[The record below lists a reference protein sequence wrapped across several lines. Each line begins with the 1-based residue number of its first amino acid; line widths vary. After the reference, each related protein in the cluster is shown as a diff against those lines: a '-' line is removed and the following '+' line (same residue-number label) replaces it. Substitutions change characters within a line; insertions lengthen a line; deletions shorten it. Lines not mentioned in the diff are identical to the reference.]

1 MLALSPMTDRKLF
14 RALPSGSGFLIWMGF
29 LSLILWARLETP
41 WALAAA
47 AVFACASAVKAR
59 GSRRHVISALLLAA
73 GIAVGL
79 YTDVVD
85 RRLTEDWQ
93 SYWDGRR
100 DEVGVELERVMS
112 ELVARGDSSVARVAK
127 AAATAGER
135 AILQDSLQT
144 VVGESGM
151 AGAAVYGLDGRL
163 VAWAGGHR
171 GRVPEGVLAGASHYS
186 YFGTPLFSYL
196 YFTAEIPGEL
206 GVAVVASLMRSDL
219 PEAFAS
225 GLGDFVSRFR
235 EETGEGIRIARS
247 DRVVGPG
254 VFDFGW
260 EDEPLLSFTVQEPD
274 PLTRRSDRRGKG
286 IHIVIALAALVW
298 LLESFGGPKRDLP
311 YSVAALFAAV
321 ALLPL
326 ERLLTTP
333 ALVDPGFFRL
343 FGPLPL
349 PLGRV
354 LLLCVAAV
362 PLAVLVAPR
371 WKRMGS
377 WLAPPVVA
385 LSFPLV
391 LHFMG
396 QSASPELLGTTDARW
411 IVFQAAIT
419 LILTLIAG
427 VALACRVP
435 GSTRSTPSLVFLGIA
450 VAAILSVGV
459 AVGVRVGPH
468 VSLPLSAL
476 WMLPAVL
483 MVRGLDGSR
492 HLSYVRWF
500 CAFWLAGSAALPFS
514 WSMRTEARLEIA
526 ETQMARLGVTPE
538 PYPDSLLERFALQA
552 NSLEQ
557 TGAGDVE
564 LMYQAWVTSGLA
576 AQGSPIFLTLWS
588 VDNVPLQELRLGVK
602 GDRSPVVHAALP
614 DLRAS
619 GTREYR
625 SPGETDVHHLF
636 GVPLGGGRF
645 LTGVIPPRRTIDVPT
660 GLGPLFASV
669 EEGGDEE
676 FLTLVGTPDGAVPAE
691 GSPVVWARNDEGWRG
706 RGLARFP
713 DGPYSVFYTLSIPN
727 MQVMLARATLV
738 LVIDLAA
745 FAVLWLL
752 GVGILGLRFPG
763 PVDWRGLYYSFRA
776 RVTWTLFGFFI
787 LSSALFGALAYRT
800 LAGASERTAT
810 ALAERVVDQIG
821 AAYLEEGGSMES
833 LARRVDADLL
843 EYRDGELVGGSVD
856 ELIEL
861 GLYEGWVDPRIYDDL
876 ETRQSLRASK
886 VENLGGW
893 QYVMAHRRLPDGD
906 IVASPVPLRA
916 GAAALRRR
924 DVADLLG
931 FAIVL
936 GPVLSLGLALL
947 VGQALTRPIQTLQ
960 VASERVGS
968 GNLAVHLPE
977 DRVDEFGSVFAA
989 FNRMVLRLDNAR
1001 RELLRTTRR
1010 TEAIVEE
1017 VATGVIAVDTG
1028 GRITVAN
1035 PRAELL
1041 LETSLEAG
1049 SAIPGTGPHAAELA
1063 AWVAEFCGEGGAVE
1077 SDADFQWGERRIRAR
1092 ARRIAHEGHL
1102 GGVVV
1107 NLEDVTDELRSERI
1121 LAWGEMANQVAHE
1134 VKNPLTP
1141 MKLSVQHLRRA
1152 WSDRKSDF
1160 GRILE
1165 RNVGA
1170 ILTEIDR
1177 LASIARSFARL
1188 ASPGA
1193 AEQGP
1198 LVSVELAGVLR
1209 EVVDL
1214 YRGGGESA
1222 IRIESDL
1229 SDALP
1234 LVLCR
1239 PDELKEVLLNLLENA
1254 RAAMPGGGVVRIG
1267 AREPDSSDSM
1277 VLVTVEDE
1285 GTGIPGELLPRI
1297 FEPRFSTRST
1307 GSGLGLPIAKRLV
1320 DSWGGVM
1327 EVESVVD
1334 QGTRV
1339 SVRLRIGRTRFRTK
1353 LPAGDDLGDR
1363 DAGRVE

>member
-1 MLALSPMTDRKLF
+1 MTGRKGF
-14 RALPSGSGFLIWMGF
+14 GRLPIGSGFLIWMGF
-29 LSLILWARLETP
+29 LSLILWARLETS

-47 AVFACASAVKAR
+47 AVFACTSVIKAR
-59 GSRRHVISALLLAA
+59 GSSRRGISAFLLVA
-73 GIAVGL
+73 GVAVGFH
-79 YTDVVD
+79 TDLVD

-100 DEVGVELERVMS
+100 DDVGGELERVLNG
-112 ELVARGDSSVARVAK
+112 LVARGDSSVARVVR
-127 AAATAGER
+127 AATTAGDR
-135 AILQDSLQT
+135 TVLQDSLQA
-144 VVGESGM
+144 VVDGSGM
-151 AGAAVYGLDGRL
+151 AGAAVYGPDGRL
-163 VAWAGGHR
+163 MAWAGGHR
-171 GRVPEGVLAGASHYS
+171 GRVPDGVLTGASQYA

-196 YFTAEIPGEL
+196 YFTAEIPGGL
-206 GVAVVASLMRSDL
+206 GTAMVASLMRSDL
-219 PEAFAS
+219 PEAFAT

-235 EETGEGIRIARS
+235 EETGERIRIART
-247 DRVVGPG
+247 DRVAGPG

-260 EDEPLLSFTVQEPD
+260 EDEALLSFTVQEPE
-274 PLTRRSDRRGKG
+274 PMTRRSERRGTG

-298 LLESFGGPKRDLP
+298 LLESFSGSRRDLP
-311 YSVAALFAAV
+311 YSVTALLAAAAV
-321 ALLPL
+321 LPL
-326 ERLLTTP
+326 EGLLPADLVNPAFLRL
-333 ALVDPGFFRL
+333 A
-343 FGPLPL
+343 GPFPL

-354 LLLCVAAV
+354 LLVSLAAV
-362 PLAVLVAPR
+362 PLAVLLAPR
-371 WKRMGS
+371 LKGVGS
-377 WLAPPVVA
+377 WLAPPIVA
-385 LSFPLV
+385 LGFPLV
-391 LHFMG
+391 LHWMG
-396 QSASPELLGTTDARW
+396 QSASLELLGTTDVRW
-411 IVFQAAIT
+411 IVFQASIT

-427 VALACRVP
+427 VALACRVA
-435 GSTRSTPSLVFLGIA
+435 GTTGSTPSLLFLGVA
-450 VAAILSVGV
+450 VAAMLSIGV

-468 VSLPLSAL
+468 VSLPFAAL

-483 MVRGLDGSR
+483 IVRGLDGSR
-492 HLSYVRWF
+492 HQSAVRWF
-500 CAFWLAGSAALPFS
+500 CAFWLAGTAALPFT
-514 WSMRTEARLEIA
+514 WSMRTEARLEVA

-538 PYPDSLLERFALQA
+538 PYPDSLLERFTLHAD
-552 NSLEQ
+552 SLERI
-557 TGAGDVE
+557 GAGDVE
-564 LMYQAWVTSGLA
+564 LMYQAWVASGLA

-588 VDNVPLQELRLGVK
+588 GEDVPLQELRLGVK
-602 GDRSPVVHAALP
+602 GERPPVVDALLP
-614 DLRAS
+614 ELRSS
-619 GTREYR
+619 GMPEYHR
-625 SPGETDVHHLF
+625 PGETDVHHLLA
-636 GVPLGGGRF
+636 VPLDSGRF
-645 LTGVIPPRRTIDVPT
+645 LTGAIPPRRTIDAPP

-669 EEGGDEE
+669 GEGGGQE
-676 FLTLVGTPDGAVPAE
+676 FLTLVSTAGQAVPV
-691 GSPVVWARNDEGWRG
+691 GGDPVVWSRNDEGWRG
-706 RGLARFP
+706 EGLARYP
-713 DGPYSVFYTLSIPN
+713 DGLYSVFYTLSIPN

-738 LVIDLAA
+738 LALDLAA

-752 GVGILGLRFPG
+752 SVGLLGMRFPV
-763 PVDWRGLYYSFRA
+763 PLDWRGLYYSFRA

-787 LSSALFGALAYRT
+787 LSSVLFGALAYRT

-810 ALAERVVDQIG
+810 ALAERVVSQIG
-821 AAYLEEGGSMES
+821 EAYLEEGGSMEL
-833 LARRVDADLL
+833 LARRVGADLL

-861 GLYEGWVDPRIYDDL
+861 GLYGGWVDPGIYNDL
-876 ETRQSLRASK
+876 ETRQRLRASK
-886 VENLGGW
+886 VEDLGGW
-893 QYVMAHRRLPDGD
+893 QYVLAHRRLPDGD

-931 FAIVL
+931 FAVVL
-936 GPVLSLGLALL
+936 GPVLSLGLALF

-977 DRVDEFGSVFAA
+977 ERVDEFGSVFAA

-1035 PRAELL
+1035 PRAEML
-1041 LETSLEAG
+1041 LETALQAG

-1063 AWVAEFCGEGGAVE
+1063 GWLADSFAGGGTVE

-1141 MKLSVQHLRRA
+1141 IKLSVQHLRRA

-1177 LASIARSFARL
+1177 LASIARSFSRL

-1193 AEQGP
+1193 AEEGP
-1198 LVSVELAGVLR
+1198 LVSVDLATVLR
-1209 EVVDL
+1209 EVLDL
-1214 YRGGGESA
+1214 YRVGGESA
-1222 IRIESDL
+1222 IRVESDL
-1229 SDALP
+1229 SDSLP

-1254 RAAMPGGGVVRIG
+1254 RAAMPGGGSVRIG
-1267 AREPDSSDSM
+1267 AKVLDGRDAM

-1285 GTGIPGELLPRI
+1285 GTGITAELLPRI

-1327 EVESVVD
+1327 EVESVVGT
-1334 QGTRV
+1334 GTRV
-1339 SVRLRIGRTRFRTK
+1339 SVRLRTD
-1353 LPAGDDLGDR
+1353 PAGSRVESPEDADLGDR
-1363 DAGRVE
+1363 DAGAVE

>member
-1 MLALSPMTDRKLF
+1 MEGRRDEGGARV
-14 RALPSGSGFLIWMGF
+14 GSGFLIWMG
-29 LSLILWARLETP
+29 LLCLILWARLETS
-41 WALAAA
+41 WALAPA
-47 AVFACASAVKAR
+47 AVFACASAVRAR
-59 GSRRHVISALLLAA
+59 GGPRRAVSALLLAV
-73 GIAVGL
+73 GIAVGFR
-79 YTDVVD
+79 TDFVD
-85 RRLTEDWQ
+85 RRLAEDWQ

-100 DEVGVELERVMS
+100 DDVGGELERVLND
-112 ELVARGDSSVARVAK
+112 LVARGDSSVAGIVR
-127 AAATAGER
+127 AAAAAGER
-135 AILQDSLQT
+135 AALQDSLQA
-144 VVGESGM
+144 VVDQAGM
-151 AGAAVYGLDGRL
+151 AAAAVYGPDGRL
-163 VAWAGGHR
+163 AAWAGGHR
-171 GRVPEGVLAGASHYS
+171 GRVPEGALAGGSQYS

-196 YFTAEIPGEL
+196 YFTAEIPGGL
-206 GVAVVASLMRSDL
+206 GTAMAASLMRSDL
-219 PEAFAS
+219 PEAFAT

-235 EETGEGIRIARS
+235 DETGERVRIARAE
-247 DRVVGPG
+247 RVAGPG

-260 EDEPLLSFTVQEPD
+260 EDEALLSFAVQEPD
-274 PLTRRSDRRGKG
+274 PLARRSERRSRG

-298 LLESFGGPKRDLP
+298 LLESFGGSRRDLP
-311 YSVAALFAAV
+311 YSVAALLAAAAV
-321 ALLPL
+321 LPLGGLLP
-326 ERLLTTP
+326 P
-333 ALVDPGFFRL
+333 DLVDPAFFRL
-343 FGPLPL
+343 AGPLPL
-349 PLGRV
+349 PLGRG
-354 LLLCVAAV
+354 LLVCLAAV
-362 PLAVLVAPR
+362 PLAVLAAPR
-371 WKRMGS
+371 LKEVAS
-377 WLAPPVVA
+377 WPAPPVVA
-385 LSFPLV
+385 LGFPLV
-391 LHFMG
+391 LLWLG
-396 QSASPELLGTTDARW
+396 RSASPELLGTTDVRW
-411 IVFQAAIT
+411 IVFQASVT
-419 LILTLIAG
+419 LLLTLITG
-427 VALACRVP
+427 VALACRGSRTNGSAP
-435 GSTRSTPSLVFLGIA
+435 GLLFLG
-450 VAAILSVGV
+450 VAAAALLSVGV

-468 VSLPLSAL
+468 APLPLAAL
-476 WMLPAVL
+476 WILPALLV
-483 MVRGLDGSR
+483 VRGLDRSR
-492 HLSYVRWF
+492 HLSHLRWF
-500 CAFWLAGSAALPFS
+500 CAFWLAGTASLPFA
-514 WSMRTEARLEIA
+514 WSMRTEARLQVA
-526 ETQMARLGVTPE
+526 ETRMARLGVTPE
-538 PYPDSLLERFALQA
+538 PYPDSLLQRFALHA
-552 NSLEQ
+552 DTLER

-564 LMYQAWVTSGLA
+564 LMYRAWVASGLA
-576 AQGSPIFLTLWS
+576 AQGSPILLTLWS
-588 VDNVPLQELRLGVK
+588 AEDSPLQELRLGVK
-602 GDRSPVVHAALP
+602 GERSPVVDALLP
-614 DLRAS
+614 ELRSS
-619 GTREYR
+619 GLPEYR
-625 SPGETDVHHLF
+625 RPEEADVHHLLS
-636 GVPLGGGRF
+636 VPLGGGRF
-645 LTGVIPPRRTIDVPT
+645 LTGAIPPRRTIDAPP

-669 EEGGDEE
+669 GAGGGQE
-676 FLTLVGTPDGAVPAE
+676 FLTLVRTVDQDVPAE
-691 GSPVVWARNDEGWRG
+691 GGPVAWTRNDEGWRG
-706 RGLARFP
+706 EGLARFP

-727 MQVMLARATLV
+727 LQVMLARATLV
-738 LVIDLAA
+738 LALNLGA
-745 FAVLWLL
+745 FAALWLVS
-752 GVGILGLRFPG
+752 VGILGMRLPG
-763 PVDWRGLYYSFRA
+763 PLDWRGLYHSFRA

-787 LSSALFGALAYRT
+787 LSSVLFGALAYRT

-810 ALAERVVDQIG
+810 ALAERVVSQIG
-821 AAYLEEGGSMES
+821 EAYLEEGGSMEL
-833 LARRVDADLL
+833 LARRVGADLL

-876 ETRQSLRASK
+876 ETRQRLRASK

-893 QYVMAHRRLPDGD
+893 QYVLAHRRLPDGD

-931 FAIVL
+931 FAVVL
-936 GPVLSLGLALL
+936 GPVLSLALALF

-1035 PRAELL
+1035 PRAEML
-1041 LETSLEAG
+1041 LETSLRAG
-1049 SAIPGTGPHAAELA
+1049 SGIPGTDPHAAELA
-1063 AWVAEFCGEGGAVE
+1063 DWLAGSFGGGGTVE

-1152 WSDRKSDF
+1152 WSDRRGDF

-1170 ILTEIDR
+1170 ILSEIDR
-1177 LASIARSFARL
+1177 LASIARSFSRL

-1198 LVSVELAGVLR
+1198 LAAVDLATVLR
-1209 EVVDL
+1209 EVLDL
-1214 YRGGGESA
+1214 YRGGGESG
-1222 IRIESDL
+1222 IRVESDL
-1229 SDALP
+1229 SDPLP

-1254 RAAMPGGGVVRIG
+1254 RAAMPGGGSVRIG
-1267 AREPDSSDSM
+1267 ARAPEGRDAM

-1285 GTGIPGELLPRI
+1285 GAGITAELLPRI

-1320 DSWGGVM
+1320 DSWGGVL
-1327 EVESVVD
+1327 EVESAVGT
-1334 QGTRV
+1334 GTRV
-1339 SVRLRIGRTRFRTK
+1339 SVRLK
-1353 LPAGDDLGDR
+1353 ADPAGSGAEAPRDSGVGDR
-1363 DAGRVE
+1363 DAGGVE

>member
-1 MLALSPMTDRKLF
+1 MTGRKGF
-14 RALPSGSGFLIWMGF
+14 GGLPVGSGFLIWMGF
-29 LSLILWARLETP
+29 LSLILWARLETS

-47 AVFACASAVKAR
+47 AVFACTSVIGAR
-59 GSRRHVISALLLAA
+59 GGRRHGIPALLVAV

-79 YTDVVD
+79 HTDLVD
-85 RRLTEDWQ
+85 RRLSEDWQ

-100 DEVGVELERVMS
+100 DEVGGELERLLNG
-112 ELVARGDSSVARVAK
+112 LVVRGDSSLARVAR
-127 AAATAGER
+127 AAAAAGER
-135 AILQDSLQT
+135 DILQDTLQA
-144 VVGESGM
+144 VVDEPGI
-151 AGAAVYGLDGRL
+151 AGAAVYGPDGGL
-163 VAWAGGHR
+163 AAWAGGHR
-171 GRVPEGVLAGASHYS
+171 GRVPEGALAGAGQYS

-196 YFTAEIPGEL
+196 YFTAEIPGGL
-206 GVAVVASLMRSDL
+206 GTAMVASLMRSDL
-219 PEAFAS
+219 PEAFAT

-235 EETGEGIRIARS
+235 EETGERIRIART
-247 DRVVGPG
+247 DRVAGPG

-260 EDEPLLSFTVQEPD
+260 EDEALLSFTVEEPD
-274 PLTRRSDRRGKG
+274 PRTRRSERRGRG

-298 LLESFGGPKRDLP
+298 LLESFGGSRRGLP
-311 YSVAALFAAV
+311 HSVAALLAAAAV
-321 ALLPL
+321 LPL
-326 ERLLTTP
+326 EGLLP
-333 ALVDPGFFRL
+333 PDLVDPAFFRL
-343 FGPLPL
+343 AGPLPL

-354 LLLCVAAV
+354 LLVCLAAV

-371 WKRMGS
+371 LEKVGS
-377 WLAPPVVA
+377 WLAPPLVA
-385 LSFPLV
+385 LGFPLV
-391 LHFMG
+391 LHWMG
-396 QSASPELLGTTDARW
+396 QGASLELLGTTDLRW
-411 IVFQAAIT
+411 IVFQASIT

-427 VALACRVP
+427 VSLACRVP
-435 GSTRSTPSLVFLGIA
+435 GTTASAPSLLFLGVA
-450 VAAILSVGV
+450 VAAMLSVGV

-468 VSLPLSAL
+468 VSLPLAAL

-483 MVRGLDGSR
+483 IVRGLDGSR
-492 HLSYVRWF
+492 HLSALRWF
-500 CAFWLAGSAALPFS
+500 CAFWLAGTAALPFA
-514 WSMRTEARLEIA
+514 WSMRTEARLEVA

-538 PYPDSLLERFALQA
+538 PYPDSLLERFALHA
-552 NSLEQ
+552 DTLERS
-557 TGAGDVE
+557 GAGDVE
-564 LMYQAWVTSGLA
+564 LMYQAWVASGLA

-588 VDNVPLQELRLGVK
+588 VEDVPLQELRLGIK
-602 GDRSPVVHAALP
+602 GERSPVVDTLLP
-614 DLRAS
+614 ELRSS
-619 GTREYR
+619 GMAEYR
-625 SPGETDVHHLF
+625 RPGETDVHHLLA
-636 GVPLGGGRF
+636 VPLGSGRF
-645 LTGVIPPRRTIDVPT
+645 LTGAIPPRRTIDAPP

-669 EEGGDEE
+669 EEGGDQE
-676 FLTLVGTPDGAVPAE
+676 FLTLVSTADQAVPME
-691 GSPVVWARNDEGWRG
+691 RNPVVWTRNDEGWRG
-706 RGLARFP
+706 EGTARYP
-713 DGPYSVFYTLSIPN
+713 DGVYSVFYTLSIPN

-738 LVIDLAA
+738 LALDLGA

-752 GVGILGLRFPG
+752 SVGILGMRFPV
-763 PVDWRGLYYSFRA
+763 PLDWRGLYYSFRA

-810 ALAERVVDQIG
+810 ALAERVVSQIG
-821 AAYLEEGGSMES
+821 EAYLEEGGSMES
-833 LARRVDADLL
+833 LARRVGADLL

-876 ETRQSLRASK
+876 ETRQRLRASK

-893 QYVMAHRRLPDGD
+893 QYVLAHRRLPDGD

-936 GPVLSLGLALL
+936 GPVLSLGLALF

-1035 PRAELL
+1035 PRAEML

-1049 SAIPGTGPHAAELA
+1049 GSIPDTGPHAPELA
-1063 AWVAEFCGEGGAVE
+1063 DWLADSFGGGGTVE

-1177 LASIARSFARL
+1177 LASIARSFSRL
-1188 ASPGA
+1188 GSPGA
-1193 AEQGP
+1193 AEEGP
-1198 LVSVELAGVLR
+1198 LVPVDLATVLR
-1209 EVVDL
+1209 EVLDL
-1214 YRGGGESA
+1214 YRGGGEEG
-1222 IRIESDL
+1222 IRVESDL
-1229 SDALP
+1229 PDALP
-1234 LVLCR
+1234 PVLSR

-1254 RAAMPGGGVVRIG
+1254 RAAMPGGGSVRIG
-1267 AREPDSSDSM
+1267 AQVPDGRDAM
-1277 VLVTVEDE
+1277 VLVTVDDE
-1285 GTGIPGELLPRI
+1285 GTGITAELLPRI

-1320 DSWGGVM
+1320 DSWRGVM
-1327 EVESVVD
+1327 EVESVVGT
-1334 QGTRV
+1334 GTRV
-1339 SVRLRIGRTRFRTK
+1339 SVRLRTNPGGSGVK
-1353 LPAGDDLGDR
+1353 SPEDPGLGDG

>member
-1 MLALSPMTDRKLF
+1 MTRPEDVRGPPP
-14 RALPSGSGFLIWMGF
+14 ASGLLVWMGF
-29 LSLILWARLETP
+29 VSLILWSRLESS
-41 WALAAA
+41 WVLVAG
-47 AVFACASAVKAR
+47 AVFACAALINSR
-59 GSRRHVISALLLAA
+59 GAPRHGTSALLVAI
-73 GIAVGL
+73 GVAVGL
-79 YTDVVD
+79 HTDLVD
-85 RRLTEDWQ
+85 RRLADEWNA
-93 SYWDGRR
+93 YWGERSE
-100 DEVGVELERVMS
+100 EVGLELERVMN
-112 ELVARGDSSVARVAK
+112 ELVARGDSSVTRVAG
-127 AAATAGER
+127 AAATAVER
-135 AILQDSLQT
+135 DILQDSLRA
-144 VVGESGM
+144 VVEEPGI
-151 AGAAVYGLDGRL
+151 AGAAVYGPDGRL
-163 VAWAGGHR
+163 VVWSGGHR
-171 GRVPEGVLAGASHYS
+171 GRVPDELLEAPSQYS
-186 YFGTPLFSYL
+186 YYGTPLFSYM
-196 YFTAEIPGEL
+196 YFTAEIPGGL
-206 GVAVVASLMRSDL
+206 GTAMVATLMRSEL

-235 EETGEGIRIARS
+235 EETGERIRIARS
-247 DRVVGPG
+247 DRVTGPG

-260 EDEPLLSFTVQEPD
+260 DDDPLLSFTVQEPD
-274 PLTRRSDRRGKG
+274 PRTRRSERRGRG
-286 IHIVIALAALVW
+286 IYIVIALAALVW
-298 LLESFGGPKRDLP
+298 LIESFGGLRRDLP
-311 YSVAALFAAV
+311 YSVAALWVAAAV
-321 ALLPL
+321 FPL

-333 ALVDPGFFRL
+333 DLVDPDFFRL
-343 FGPLPL
+343 YGPLSL
-349 PLGRV
+349 TLGRV
-354 LLLCVAAV
+354 LMLCVATV

-371 WKRMGS
+371 WQRVGS

-385 LSFPLV
+385 LAFPLV
-391 LHFMG
+391 LHWMA
-396 QSASPELLGTTDARW
+396 QSASPELLGTTDGRW
-411 IVFQAAIT
+411 IVFQGSVT

-427 VALACRVP
+427 VALSCRVS
-435 GSTRSTPSLVFLGIA
+435 GGARSTPSLIFLGMA

-468 VSLPLSAL
+468 VTLPLSAL

-492 HLSYVRWF
+492 HLSHVRWF
-500 CAFWLAGSAALPFS
+500 CAFWLAGTAALPFA
-514 WSMRTEARLEIA
+514 WSMRTEARLEVA

-538 PYPDSLLERFALQA
+538 PYPDSLLERFSRHAV
-552 NSLEQ
+552 SLEQ

-564 LMYQAWVTSGLA
+564 LMYRAWVTSGLA

-588 VDNVPLQELRLGVK
+588 EEDVPLQELRLGVK
-602 GDRSPVVHAALP
+602 GERSPVVDVALP
-614 DLRAS
+614 ELRSS
-619 GTREYR
+619 GTPEYR
-625 SPGETDVHHLF
+625 RPGETDVHHLLA
-636 GVPLGGGRF
+636 VPLESGRF
-645 LTGVIPPRRTIDVPT
+645 VTGAIPPRRTIDAPS

-669 EEGGDEE
+669 EEGGDQE
-676 FLTLVGTPDGAVPAE
+676 FLTLVRTADDTPPAE
-691 GSPVVWARNDEGWRG
+691 GSAVIWTRNEEGWRG
-706 RGLARFP
+706 EGLARFP
-713 DGPYSVFYTLSIPN
+713 DGLYLVFYTLSIPN
-727 MQVMLARATLV
+727 LQVMLARATLV
-738 LVIDLAA
+738 LALNLGV
-745 FAVLWLL
+745 FAILWLL
-752 GVGILGLRFPG
+752 SLGILGMPFPG
-763 PVDWRGLYYSFRA
+763 PVDWRGLYQSFRA

-810 ALAERVVDQIG
+810 ALAERVVSQIG
-821 AAYLEEGGSMES
+821 EAYLEEGGSMES
-833 LARRVDADLL
+833 LARRVGADLL
-843 EYRDGELVGGSVD
+843 EYRRGELVGGSVD

-876 ETRQSLRASK
+876 ETRQSLRAST

-893 QYVMAHRRLPDGD
+893 QYVMAYRRLPDGD

-977 DRVDEFGSVFAA
+977 ERVDEFGSVFAA

-1028 GRITVAN
+1028 GLITVAN

-1041 LETSLEAG
+1041 LEASLEAG

-1063 AWVAEFCGEGGAVE
+1063 DWLACFYREGTAVE

-1141 MKLSVQHLRRA
+1141 IKLSVQHVRRA
-1152 WSDRKSDF
+1152 WSDRRRDF

-1170 ILTEIDR
+1170 ILSEIDR
-1177 LASIARSFARL
+1177 LASIARSFSRL

-1198 LVSVELAGVLR
+1198 LASVDLAAVLR
-1209 EVVDL
+1209 EVRDL
-1214 YRGGGESA
+1214 YRAGGESS
-1222 IRIESDL
+1222 IRVESDL
-1229 SDALP
+1229 ADPLP
-1234 LVLCR
+1234 PVLCR

-1254 RAAMPGGGVVRIG
+1254 RAAMPGGGIVRIG
-1267 AREPDSSDSM
+1267 ANQLDGSDTM
-1277 VLVTVEDE
+1277 VLVTVDDE
-1285 GTGIPGELLPRI
+1285 GTGIPAELLPRI

-1320 DSWGGVM
+1320 DSWGGQM
-1327 EVESVVD
+1327 GVESISGK
-1334 QGTRV
+1334 GTRV
-1339 SVRLRIGRTRFRTK
+1339 SVRLRVGESGSGTK
-1353 LPAGDDLGDR
+1353 SAGETGHGDG
-1363 DAGRVE
+1363 DAGVIE

>member
-1 MLALSPMTDRKLF
+1 M
-14 RALPSGSGFLIWMGF
+14 
-29 LSLILWARLETP
+29 
-41 WALAAA
+41 
-47 AVFACASAVKAR
+47 
-59 GSRRHVISALLLAA
+59 LLLAIGVVV
-73 GIAVGL
+73 GIR
-79 YTDVVD
+79 TDLVD
-85 RRLTEDWQ
+85 RRLTDHWQ
-93 SYWDGRR
+93 SYWAGRSE
-100 DEVGVELERVMS
+100 EVGLELDLVMN
-112 ELVARGDSSVARVAK
+112 ELVARGDSSVARVAGV
-127 AAATAGER
+127 AATAGER
-135 AILQDSLQT
+135 AILQDSLQA
-144 VVGESGM
+144 VVDESGM
-151 AGAAVYGLDGRL
+151 AGAAVYGPDGRL
-163 VAWAGGHR
+163 VVWAGGHR
-171 GRVPEGVLAGASHYS
+171 GRVPEEVVEGASHYS
-186 YFGTPLFSYL
+186 YYGTPLFSYL
-196 YFTAEIPGEL
+196 YFTAEIPGGL
-206 GVAVVASLMRSDL
+206 GTAMVASLMRSDL

-225 GLGDFVSRFR
+225 GLGDFVSLFR
-235 EETGEGIRIARS
+235 EETGERIRIARS

-260 EDEPLLSFTVQEPD
+260 DDEPPLLSFAVQEPE
-274 PLTRRSDRRGKG
+274 PLTRRSEHRGRG

-298 LLESFGGPKRDLP
+298 LIESFGGPRRDLP
-311 YSVAALFAAV
+311 YSVAALFAAAAV
-321 ALLPL
+321 LPL
-326 ERLLTTP
+326 EGLLTTEH
-333 ALVDPGFFRL
+333 LVDPGFFRL
-343 FGPLPL
+343 VGPFPL

-354 LLLCVAAV
+354 LMLCVAAV

-371 WKRMGS
+371 WKRLGNR
-377 WLAPPVVA
+377 LAPPVVA

-391 LHFMG
+391 IYGMG
-396 QSASPELLGTTDARW
+396 QSASLELLGTTDARW

-419 LILTLIAG
+419 LILTLITG
-427 VALACRVP
+427 VALACR
-435 GSTRSTPSLVFLGIA
+435 GEGGARSVPSLVFLGIA
-450 VAAILSVGV
+450 VAAMLSVGV

-468 VSLPLSAL
+468 VAVPLSAL
-476 WMLPAVL
+476 WLLPAIL
-483 MVRGLDGSR
+483 MVRGLDGSGR
-492 HLSYVRWF
+492 LSHVRWF
-500 CAFWLAGSAALPFS
+500 CAFWLAGTAALPFA
-514 WSMRTEARLEIA
+514 WSMRTEARLAVA
-526 ETQMARLGVTPE
+526 ESQMAQLGVTPE
-538 PYPDSLLERFALQA
+538 PYPDSLLTKFARQA
-552 NSLEQ
+552 DYMDR

-576 AQGSPIFLTLWS
+576 AQGSPILLTLWS
-588 VDNVPLQELRLGVK
+588 EESIPIQELGLGVK
-602 GDRSPVVHAALP
+602 GERSPAVDAALP
-614 DLRAS
+614 ELRSS
-619 GTREYR
+619 GTPEYR
-625 SPGETDVHHLF
+625 RPGETDVHHLLA
-636 GVPLGGGRF
+636 VPLGSGRF
-645 LTGVIPPRRTIDVPT
+645 VTGAIPPRRTIDAPS

-669 EEGGDEE
+669 EEGGDQE
-676 FLTLVGTPDGAVPAE
+676 FLTLVRAADAAAPTDGTGVI
-691 GSPVVWARNDEGWRG
+691 WTRNDEGWRG
-706 RGLARFP
+706 EGAARYP

-727 MQVMLARATLV
+727 LQVMLARATLV
-738 LVIDLAA
+738 LALNLGV
-745 FAVLWLL
+745 FAILWLL
-752 GVGILGLRFPG
+752 SVGILGIPFPG
-763 PVDWRGLYYSFRA
+763 PLDWRGLYHSFRA

-810 ALAERVVDQIG
+810 ALAERVVSQIG
-821 AAYLEEGGSMES
+821 EAYLEEGGSMES
-833 LARRVDADLL
+833 LARRVGADLL

-876 ETRQSLRASK
+876 ETRQRLRASK

-936 GPVLSLGLALL
+936 GPVLSLGLALF

-1017 VATGVIAVDTG
+1017 VATGVVAVDAG

-1041 LETSLEAG
+1041 LEATLEAG
-1049 SAIPGTGPHAAELA
+1049 SAFPGTGPHAAELA
-1063 AWVAEFCGEGGAVE
+1063 AWLADFYGGEAIVE
-1077 SDADFQWGERRIRAR
+1077 SDADFEWGERRIRAR

-1198 LVSVELAGVLR
+1198 LVSVDLGTVLR
-1209 EVVDL
+1209 EVLDL
-1214 YRGGGESA
+1214 YRGAGESA
-1222 IRIESDL
+1222 IRVESDL
-1229 SDALP
+1229 SDSSP
-1234 LVLCR
+1234 PVLCR

-1267 AREPDSSDSM
+1267 AKELDRPDAM
-1277 VLVTVEDE
+1277 VIVTVDDE
-1285 GTGIPGELLPRI
+1285 GTGIPAELVRRI

-1307 GSGLGLPIAKRLV
+1307 GSGLGLAIAKRLV
-1320 DSWGGVM
+1320 DSWGGAM
-1327 EVESVVD
+1327 EVESEVGT
-1334 QGTRV
+1334 GTRV
-1339 SVRLRIGRTRFRTK
+1339 SVRLRRGSAG
-1353 LPAGDDLGDR
+1353 PALKRSAEGDLGDG
-1363 DAGRVE
+1363 DAGGVE

>member
-1 MLALSPMTDRKLF
+1 MWKRLRG
-14 RALPSGSGFLIWMGF
+14 LPSGSGFLVWMGF
-29 LSLILWARLETP
+29 LSLILWARFEAY
-41 WALAAA
+41 WSLAAA
-47 AVFACASAVKAR
+47 AVLVCASAIRAR
-59 GSRRHVISALLLAA
+59 GSRIHAISTLLLAV
-73 GIAVGL
+73 GIAVGVH
-79 YTDVVD
+79 TEVAD
-85 RRLTEDWQ
+85 RRLAEDWQ

-100 DEVGVELERVMS
+100 DEVGVELERVLS
-112 ELVARGDSSVARVAK
+112 ELVARGDSSVARVVE
-127 AAATAGER
+127 AATTTGER
-135 AILQDSLQT
+135 DVLQDVLQS
-144 VVGESGM
+144 VVNESGM
-151 AGAAVYGLDGRL
+151 AGAAVYGPDGRL

-171 GRVPEGVLAGASHYS
+171 GRVPEGVLAGASPYS
-186 YFGTPLFSYL
+186 YSGTPLFSYL
-196 YFTAEIPGEL
+196 YFTAEIPGGL
-206 GVAVVASLMRSDL
+206 GVAMVASLMRSDL

-235 EETGEGIRIARS
+235 DETGEGIRIARS
-247 DRVVGPG
+247 DLVAGPG

-260 EDEPLLSFTVQEPD
+260 DDDPLLSFTVQEPD
-274 PLTRRSDRRGKG
+274 PETRRSDRRGRG
-286 IHIVIALAALVW
+286 IHIVILLAALVW
-298 LLESFGGPKRDLP
+298 LIESFASPKRNP
-311 YSVAALFAAV
+311 AYIVAALFAAV

-326 ERLLTTP
+326 ERLLLTP
-333 ALVDPGFFRL
+333 DLVDPGFFRL
-343 FGPLPL
+343 FGPFPL

-362 PLAVLVAPR
+362 PLAVLLAPR
-371 WKRMGS
+371 QERMGS
-377 WLAPPVVA
+377 WLAPPIVA

-396 QSASPELLGTTDARW
+396 QSASPELLGTTDLRW
-411 IVFQAAIT
+411 IIFQAAIT

-427 VALACRVP
+427 VAFACRVR
-435 GSTRSTPSLVFLGIA
+435 GSTRSTPSLVFLGIT
-450 VAAILSVGV
+450 AAAMLSIGV
-459 AVGVRVGPH
+459 AVGVRVGPS
-468 VSLPLSAL
+468 VSVPLSAL
-476 WMLPAVL
+476 WMLPAIL
-483 MVRGLDGSR
+483 MVRGLGGSR
-492 HLSYVRWF
+492 RLSYLRWF
-500 CAFWLAGSAALPFS
+500 CAFWLAGSAALPFA

-538 PYPDSLLERFALQA
+538 PYPDSLLERFALHA

-588 VDNVPLQELRLGVK
+588 ADDVPLQELRLGVK
-602 GDRSPVVHAALP
+602 GARSPVVDASLP
-614 DLRAS
+614 GLRES

-625 SPGETDVHHLF
+625 RPGETDVHHLF
-636 GVPLGGGRF
+636 GVPLGSDRF
-645 LTGVIPPRRTIDVPT
+645 LTGAIPPRRTIDAPP

-669 EEGGDEE
+669 EEGGDQE
-676 FLTLVGTPDGAVPAE
+676 FLTLVRTADQDAPPDD
-691 GSPVVWARNDEGWRG
+691 SPVAWTRNDEGWRG
-706 RGLARFP
+706 EGLARYP

-738 LVIDLAA
+738 LAINLAA

-763 PVDWRGLYYSFRA
+763 PVDWRGLYHSFRA

-810 ALAERVVDQIG
+810 ALAERVVAQIG
-821 AAYLEEGGSMES
+821 EAYLEEGGSMES
-833 LARRVDADLL
+833 LARRVGADLL

-861 GLYEGWVDPRIYDDL
+861 GLYEGWVDPRIYEDL

-886 VENLGGW
+886 VEDLGGW

-931 FAIVL
+931 FVIVL

-1063 AWVAEFCGEGGAVE
+1063 AWVDEFYGEGRAVE

-1193 AEQGP
+1193 AGQGP
-1198 LVSVELAGVLR
+1198 IVSVDLAGVLR
-1209 EVVDL
+1209 EVLDL

-1222 IRIESDL
+1222 IRIESNL

-1234 LVLCR
+1234 PVLCR

-1267 AREPDSSDSM
+1267 ATDLGSPESM
-1277 VLVTVEDE
+1277 VLVTVDDE
-1285 GTGIPGELLPRI
+1285 GTGIEEDLLPRI

-1334 QGTRV
+1334 EGTRV
-1339 SVRLRIGRTRFRTK
+1339 SVRLRAGSTGSAKKPPARGGLGGR
-1353 LPAGDDLGDR
+1353 DS
-1363 DAGRVE
+1363 GRVE